1 MDVGKGCETQCGSK
15 FSHIQT
21 IVGLVLLFQIHH
33 RPNRQKA
40 CMFSLSSIL

>member
-1 MDVGKGCETQCGSK
+1 MDVGKGCETHCGSK

-33 RPNRQKA
+33 RPKQTE
-40 CMFSLSSIL
+40 SLHVFTF